1 MVREHTEAI
10 SPPRALWVGFPLG
23 RPFGLPGDAPFQRRV
38 LRAALDLFDRADGP
52 LLEDYDRD
60 LPDQA
65 DADAT
70 GWACPV
76 SLAPPPAS
84 EDDLAAALA
93 RELRSLLPWYE
104 LSRERRGRTTVG
116 AGALDPEAAAAFV
129 GSFLDGC
136 PDNPAPELSIEEVFR
151 QCVEDLKALYCE
163 AATARPGAAARDVGR
178 WLWNETALGRV
189 LLVLRRRLLEGAH
202 AGLKSVAEHSLVP
215 RAVLEAR
222 GLPRPSRPDWHM
234 PQ

>member
-1 MVREHTEAI
+1 M
-10 SPPRALWVGFPLG
+10 
-23 RPFGLPGDAPFQRRV
+23 
-38 LRAALDLFDRADGP
+38 LRAALDLFVRTDGP

-60 LPDQA
+60 LPDRA
-65 DADAT
+65 DADAA

-76 SLAPPPAS
+76 SLAPPPTS

-104 LSRERRGRTTVG
+104 ISRERRGRTTVG
-116 AGALDPEAAAAFV
+116 AGALDPESAAAFV
-129 GSFLDGC
+129 GSFLDGR
-136 PDNPAPELSIEEVFR
+136 PDNPAPELPIEEVFK

-163 AATARPGAAARDVGR
+163 AATAQPGAEARNVGR
-178 WLWNETALGRV
+178 WLWNETALGRF
-189 LLVLRRRLLEGAH
+189 LLVLRRRLLEGTH

>member
-1 MVREHTEAI
+1 MREHTEAI

-65 DADAT
+65 DADAM

-76 SLAPPPAS
+76 SLTPPPAS

-93 RELRSLLPWYE
+93 RELRSLLPWHE

>member
-60 LPDQA
+60 PPAQA
-65 DADAT
+65 GVDGA

-84 EDDLAAALA
+84 EDDLAAALV

-116 AGALDPEAAAAFV
+116 AGVLDPESAAAFV
-129 GSFLDGC
+129 GGFLDGR
-136 PDNPAPELSIEEVFR
+136 PDNPAPEQPIEEVFK

-163 AATARPGAAARDVGR
+163 AATARPGAAAPDVGR
-178 WLWNETALGRV
+178 WLWDETALGRS
-189 LLVLRRRLLEGAH
+189 LLILRRRLLEGTH
-202 AGLKSVAEHSLVP
+202 AGLRSVAEHFLVP
-215 RAVLEAR
+215 RAVLETR
-222 GLPRPSRPDWHM
+222 GLPRPSRPGWHA